1 MIKQYLIQK
10 QWFRN
15 LLEKRTFYLSN
26 DKWKELSEF
35 KKGEKVEKVDGKW
48 NTQTWC
54 KCGNEL
60 VHSES
65 FLCQREV
72 KETGFAVY
80 DYKCSFC
87 GVKQHRNPCVMPGI
101 HSCDKD
107 GRLL

>member
-1 MIKQYLIQK
+1 MIKRYLIQK

-26 DKWKELSEF
+26 GKWKEMSDF
-35 KKGEKVEKVDGKW
+35 KKGEKVERVDNGCG
-48 NTQTWC
+48 TQAWC

-65 FLCQREV
+65 FLCEREV

-80 DYKCSFC
+80 DYECSFC
-87 GVKQHRNPCVMPGI
+87 DVKQHRNPCIMPGI